1 MLPYSGGAGGG
12 GGGGGGGGVC
22 GWVGGMGRLVHEVLH
37 EVGSDPRTSL
47 AVCLLFYRKYCVL

>member
-12 GGGGGGGGVC
+12 AGGGGGVVWVGGGGGG
-22 GWVGGMGRLVHEVLH
+22 GRLVHEVLQ

>member
-12 GGGGGGGGVC
+12 GGGGGVG

-37 EVGSDPRTSL
+37 EIGSDPRTSL